1 MLISFV
7 FYCILLIVSRSFKWT
22 LCAKCD
28 TFILF
33 DRDGQ
38 NVRMAEL

>member
-1 MLISFV
+1 M
-7 FYCILLIVSRSFKWT
+7 C
-22 LCAKCD
+22 KCD